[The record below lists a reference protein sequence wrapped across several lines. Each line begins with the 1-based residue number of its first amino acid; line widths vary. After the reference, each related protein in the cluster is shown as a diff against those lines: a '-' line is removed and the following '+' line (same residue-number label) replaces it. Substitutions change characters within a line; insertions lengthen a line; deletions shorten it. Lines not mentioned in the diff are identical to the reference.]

1 MKKTIFTGVGTAIV
15 TPMNA
20 DGSINYDEF
29 GKLIEFQI
37 ANGADALVVCG
48 TTGEA
53 STMPDEE
60 HLECIGYAVKK
71 VAHRVPVIAGTGA
84 NDTAHGIR
92 LSAAAEKLGA
102 DALLQVTPYYNKAS
116 QRGLVKHFTAI
127 ANSVKIPIILYN
139 VPSRTGCN
147 ISIDTY
153 KELAKVPNIVAT
165 KEASGNMSLAAE
177 IAAYTDLDIY
187 SGNDDQV
194 MPILSLGGKGVISVT
209 SNLMPKEKHDEVALF
224 NAGKQAEALA
234 SQAKILTFEKAL
246 FMDVNPIPVK
256 EALNIM
262 GCKAG
267 ESRLPLCSM
276 SDEQIAKLRSTME
289 PLGLVGA
296 IKYIMLAES
305 NASARYAN
313 WHFCKN
319 LKGITND

>member
-60 HLECIGYAVKK
+60 HLECVGYAVKK

-92 LSAAAEKLGA
+92 LSTAAEKLGA

-234 SQAKILTFEKAL
+234 IQAKILPFEKAL

-262 GCKAG
+262 GFKAG
-267 ESRLPLCSM
+267 ECRLPLCSM

-296 IKYIMLAES
+296 IK
-305 NASARYAN
+305 
-313 WHFCKN
+313 
-319 LKGITND
+319 

>member
-71 VAHRVPVIAGTGA
+71 AAHRVPVIAGTGA

-234 SQAKILTFEKAL
+234 IQAKILVFEKAL

-262 GCKAG
+262 GFKAG
-267 ESRLPLCSM
+267 ECRLPLCSM
-276 SDEQIAKLRSTME
+276 SDEQNAKLRSTME

-296 IKYIMLAES
+296 IK
-305 NASARYAN
+305 
-313 WHFCKN
+313 
-319 LKGITND
+319 

>member
-60 HLECIGYAVKK
+60 HLECVGYAVKK
-71 VAHRVPVIAGTGA
+71 VAHRVPVIAGAGA

-92 LSAAAEKLGA
+92 LSTAAEKLGA

-127 ANSVKIPIILYN
+127 ADSVKIPIILYN

-234 SQAKILTFEKAL
+234 IQAKILAFEKAL

-262 GCKAG
+262 GFKAG
-267 ESRLPLCSM
+267 ECRLPLCSM
-276 SDEQIAKLRSTME
+276 SDEQIAKLRSAME

-296 IKYIMLAES
+296 IK
-305 NASARYAN
+305 
-313 WHFCKN
+313 
-319 LKGITND
+319 

>member
-1 MKKTIFTGVGTAIV
+1 MKKTIFTGVGTAIA

-29 GKLIEFQI
+29 GRMLDFQVE
-37 ANGADALVVCG
+37 NGADAIIVCG

-53 STMPDEE
+53 STMPDDE
-60 HLECIGYAVKK
+60 HLECVGYAVKK
-71 VAHRVPVIAGTGA
+71 IAHRIPVIAGTGA

-92 LSAAAEKLGA
+92 LSTRAEQLGA

-116 QRGLVKHFTAI
+116 QRGLIKHFTAI

-139 VPSRTGCN
+139 VPSRTGVN

-209 SNLMPKEKHDEVALF
+209 SNLLPKEKHDEVALF
-224 NAGKQAEALA
+224 NAGKQAEALEI
-234 SQAKILTFEKAL
+234 QKRILAFEKAL

-262 GCKAG
+262 GFKAG
-267 ESRLPLCSM
+267 ECRLPLASM
-276 SDEQIAKLRSTME
+276 SEEQVAKLRSAME

-296 IKYIMLAES
+296 IK
-305 NASARYAN
+305 
-313 WHFCKN
+313 
-319 LKGITND
+319 

>member
-15 TPMNA
+15 TPMNS

-29 GKLIEFQI
+29 GKLIEFRE
-37 ANGADALVVCG
+37 ADATKMSLPTDKGLLVCNPPY
-48 TTGEA
+48 GER
-53 STMPDEE
+53 PDEE
-60 HLECIGYAVKK
+60 HLECVGYAVKK

-92 LSAAAEKLGA
+92 LSTAAEKLGA

-147 ISIDTY
+147 ISIDAY

-234 SQAKILTFEKAL
+234 IQAKILTFEKAL

-262 GCKAG
+262 GFKAG
-267 ESRLPLCSM
+267 ECRLPLCSM
-276 SDEQIAKLRSTME
+276 SDEQIAKLRSAME

-296 IKYIMLAES
+296 IK
-305 NASARYAN
+305 
-313 WHFCKN
+313 
-319 LKGITND
+319 

>member
-1 MKKTIFTGVGTAIV
+1 MR
-15 TPMNA
+15 
-20 DGSINYDEF
+20 
-29 GKLIEFQI
+29 
-37 ANGADALVVCG
+37 
-48 TTGEA
+48 
-53 STMPDEE
+53 
-60 HLECIGYAVKK
+60 CIGYAVKK

-234 SQAKILTFEKAL
+234 IQAKYPCVREGS
-246 FMDVNPIPVK
+246 VHGRQPYPCQGGS
-256 EALNIM
+256 EHH
-262 GCKAG
+262 
-267 ESRLPLCSM
+267 
-276 SDEQIAKLRSTME
+276 
-289 PLGLVGA
+289 GLQGGRVQ
-296 IKYIMLAES
+296 
-305 NASARYAN
+305 ASAVFHVRRAD
-313 WHFCKN
+313 C
-319 LKGITND
+319 